1 MREAH
6 MADSLENYGQEAEL
20 GEEVDSGQ
28 AEGSPG
34 GTTNSDKQAGNASS
48 NRIDKGSLLRE
59 LAIYALII
67 VLCITVVPRYVIQRT
82 QVDGRSMMNTL
93 HDEESLLVEKVS
105 YHFKDPDR
113 FDIVTFYPRGR
124 DHEEYYIKRI
134 IGLPGETIQITG
146 NTIYINGEVLKENYG
161 REPMESGGIAEE
173 AITLGDDEFFVLGD
187 NRNESID
194 SRDGTEV
201 GVVKKENID
210 GHAVI
215 RVYPFSKFGT
225 IKK

>member
-20 GEEVDSGQ
+20 GKEVDSGQ

-34 GTTNSDKQAGNASS
+34 GTTNSDKQAGNASA

-59 LAIYALII
+59 LVIYALII

-194 SRDGTEV
+194 SRDGAEV

-210 GHAVI
+210 GHAII